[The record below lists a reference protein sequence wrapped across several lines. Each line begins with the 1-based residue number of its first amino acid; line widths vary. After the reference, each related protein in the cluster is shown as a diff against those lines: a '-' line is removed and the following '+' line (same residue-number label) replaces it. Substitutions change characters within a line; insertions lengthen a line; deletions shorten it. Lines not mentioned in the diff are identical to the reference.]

1 MFYRIPRT
9 GGLPT
14 GILSHIIRRLIL
26 LVPVIIGVTF
36 ISFVISFLS
45 VPDPVRA
52 WTGPRATA
60 GAIAAMTARFHLHDP
75 IYVQYYYYL
84 VNMVT
89 GNWGLVPS
97 TGRPVL
103 SDIELFFPATLEL
116 AFASLIISIL
126 IGIPLGLLAAMYQG
140 RIADHSIR
148 LFYLAGYCSPPFFV
162 ALMLI
167 LVFGYMLGWLPTEG
181 QLSMFLIPP
190 TRITGMVIVDSL
202 LTGNWPDFVDAVQ
215 HIILPATSLSL
226 LYFGIITRVT
236 RASLLEVFHKDFIRA
251 AYAKGLGERT
261 VLIRHG
267 LRNAMI
273 PTVTI
278 LGVLLGGLLAGS
290 IVIETIFQ
298 WPGIGLYLEHSIL
311 AFDFPS
317 VVGVSVIITFGVVIA
332 NLVAD
337 ILYAIIDPRIKI

>member
-1 MFYRIPRT
+1 M
-9 GGLPT
+9 GELPT
-14 GILSHIIRRLIL
+14 GIVTHIVRRVIL
-26 LVPVIIGVTF
+26 LVPVLIGVTF

-60 GAIAAMTARFHLHDP
+60 GAIAAITARFHLHDP
-75 IYVQYYYYL
+75 IYIQYYYYL
-84 VNMVT
+84 VNMLT

-97 TGRPVL
+97 TGREVL

-116 AFASLIISIL
+116 AFASLLIAIL
-126 IGIPLGLLAAMYQG
+126 IGIPLGVLAAMYQG
-140 RIADHSIR
+140 RITDHSIR

-162 ALMLI
+162 ALMMI
-167 LVFGYMLGWLPTEG
+167 LVFGYILGILPTEG
-181 QLSMFLIPP
+181 QLSQFLIAPP
-190 TRITGMVIVDSL
+190 RITGMVIVDSL
-202 LTGNWPDFVDAVQ
+202 LTGNWQDFVDALR

-236 RASLLEVFHKDFIRA
+236 RASLLEIFQKDFIRA
-251 AYAKGLGERT
+251 AYAKGLGTRT
-261 VLIRHG
+261 VLIKHG

-278 LGVLLGGLLAGS
+278 LGVLVGGLLAGS

-311 AFDFPS
+311 NFDFPS
-317 VVGVSVIITFGVVIA
+317 VVGVSVIITFGVVLA
-332 NLVAD
+332 NLITD
-337 ILYAIIDPRIKI
+337 ILYAVIDPRIKI

>member
-1 MFYRIPRT
+1 VRRI
-9 GGLPT
+9 
-14 GILSHIIRRLIL
+14 IL
-26 LVPVIIGVTF
+26 LIPVIVGVTF

-52 WTGPRATA
+52 WTGVRATA
-60 GAIAAMTARFHLHDP
+60 GAIAAMTARFHLKDP

-84 VNMVT
+84 VNMLT
-89 GNWGLVPS
+89 GNWGQVPS
-97 TGRPVL
+97 TGRQVL
-103 SDIELFFPATLEL
+103 SDIELFFPVTLEL
-116 AFASLIISIL
+116 AFVSFLIAII
-126 IGIPLGLLAAMYQG
+126 IGIPLGVVAAMYQG
-140 RIADHSIR
+140 RMTDHSIR
-148 LFYLAGYCSPPFFV
+148 LFYLVGYCSPPFFV
-162 ALMLI
+162 ALVMI
-167 LVFGYMLGWLPTEG
+167 LVFGYILRIFPTGG
-181 QLSMFLIPP
+181 QISMDLIPP
-190 TRITGMVIVDSL
+190 VRITGMMIVDSL
-202 LTGNWPDFVDAVQ
+202 LVGNWQDFVDAVR

-236 RASLLEVFHKDFIRA
+236 RASLLEVFQKDFIRA
-251 AYAKGLGERT
+251 AFAKGLGRRT
-261 VLIRHG
+261 VLIKHA

-298 WPGIGLYLEHSIL
+298 WPGIGLYLEHSIV

-317 VVGVSVIITFGVVIA
+317 VVGVSVIITLGVVLA
-332 NLVAD
+332 NLIAD

>member
-1 MFYRIPRT
+1 MSEP
-9 GGLPT
+9 PT
-14 GILSHIIRRLIL
+14 GIVSHVIRRVIL
-26 LVPVIIGVTF
+26 LIPVVIGVTF

-84 VNMVT
+84 TNLLT

-97 TGRPVL
+97 TGREVL
-103 SDIELFFPATLEL
+103 SDITLFFPATLEL
-116 AFASLIISIL
+116 AFASLLIAII
-126 IGIPLGLLAAMYQG
+126 IGIPLGVLAAMYQG

-148 LFYLAGYCSPPFFV
+148 LFYLVGYCSPPFLV
-162 ALMLI
+162 ALMMI
-167 LVFGYMLGWLPTEG
+167 LVFGYILGILPTEG
-181 QLSMFLIPP
+181 QLSMYLIPP
-190 TRITGMVIVDSL
+190 VHITGMVIVDSL
-202 LTGNWPDFVDAVQ
+202 LTGNWQDLVDALQ

-236 RASLLEVFHKDFIRA
+236 RASLLEVFEKDFIRA
-251 AYAKGLGERT
+251 AYAKGLGRRT
-261 VLIRHG
+261 VLIKHG
-267 LRNAMI
+267 LRNALI

-278 LGVLLGGLLAGS
+278 LGVLVGGLLAGS

-317 VVGVSVIITFGVVIA
+317 VVGVSVIITLGVVLA

-337 ILYAIIDPRIKI
+337 VLYVVIDPRIKI